1 MDLVKALLISV
12 VHGTLEF
19 FPVSSSTHL
28 LVLESWLGYKSE
40 ALELVLGCG
49 TAVSVLLYYRVR
61 VVDLLKGMAARRLLP
76 WLYVLCV
83 VLGCIPIVLAYI
95 LVYEDAKSYLLGH
108 HWLIGILMALS
119 GLLVVSTRRAS
130 PGTPLVTPRHGILV
144 GLAQVFALLPG
155 VSRSGMTITT
165 GRWLGINWEGAV
177 EFSFLLSVPL
187 SFGGLA
193 MGLDSFESGLFG
205 TKVVWWHLA
214 ICGLLS
220 CGIGYASLS
229 LLHVLVKRGMFWLFG
244 AYCVLAGIV
253 GSIVCLL
260 KG

>member
-19 FPVSSSTHL
+19 FPVSSSTHV
-28 LVLESWLGYKSE
+28 LVLESWLGYRSE

-49 TAVSVLLYYRVR
+49 TAVSVLLYYRKR
-61 VVDLLKGMAARRLLP
+61 VVDLLKGMVARKLLS
-76 WLYVLCV
+76 WLYVLSLA
-83 VLGCIPIVLAYI
+83 LGCIPIVLAYSFAYKG
-95 LVYEDAKSYLLGH
+95 VKSYLLDH
-108 HWLIGILMALS
+108 HWLIGVLMALS

-130 PGTPLVTPRHGILV
+130 PGTSLVTPRRGILV
-144 GLAQVFALLPG
+144 GLAQMFALLQG
-155 VSRSGMTITT
+155 VSRSGVTISS
-165 GRWLGINWEGAV
+165 GRWLGINWESAV

-187 SFGGLA
+187 SVGGLA
-193 MGLDSFESGLFG
+193 MGLDSFESGLVG

-253 GSIVCLL
+253 GSIVCFL